1 MSKRIVVDPITRIE
15 GHLRIEAEMDQG
27 KIVDAF
33 SSGTMVRGIET
44 ILKDRDP
51 RDAWAL
57 TQRIC
62 GVCTTVHALAALRSV
77 EDALQIEIPKN
88 ANLIRNIMNAV
99 LYIHD
104 HVVHFYHLHAL
115 DWIDVVSALKADPNE
130 ASVTAQK
137 MSSWSKSSP
146 GYFKELQGRLKR
158 IVESGQLS
166 IFTNGYWGHPL
177 YKLPPEVNLIMLA
190 HYLEALDEQRE
201 LVKIHTI
208 FGGKNPHPHYVVGG
222 MATPI
227 DINSETAVNAA
238 QLAMMSDLI
247 NQAITFVEQVYLPDL
262 EAMAF
267 YYKDWL
273 YGGGIKN
280 YLSYGDFPI
289 GSYSDKK
296 NFWMP
301 SGVIVDGNLQDVK
314 QPDPWDEEEIKEV
327 VDRSWYKYQ
336 GEGGLHPWKG
346 ETTFNFTGQLPFEF
360 LDTANKYSWIKTPQW
375 KGKTMEVGPLAR
387 MMMGVATNH
396 KDIKPAVEEA
406 LAKSKLPMSAL
417 HSALGRTYARGI
429 ESRVM
434 VHQMRK
440 LMDELIS
447 NIKSGDQTT
456 FNSQKW
462 EPSTW
467 PSQAKGV
474 GIVEAPRGALAHWS
488 VIQDGKITN
497 WQAIVPTTWNAA
509 PRDDKGQR
517 GAYEASL
524 LNVPIVD
531 PKQPLEI
538 LRIIHSYDPCLACA
552 VHLTDLEQNETLQI
566 TIE

>member
-15 GHLRIEAEMDQG
+15 GHLRIEADMENG

-77 EDALQIEIPKN
+77 EDALKIEIPKN

-99 LYIHD
+99 IYVHD

-115 DWIDVVSALKADPNE
+115 DWIDVVSALKADPNA

-137 MSSWSKSSP
+137 MSGWSKSSP
-146 GYFKELQGRLKR
+146 GYFKELQAKLKR

-177 YKLPPEVNLIMLA
+177 YKLPAEVNLIMLA

-222 MATPI
+222 MATPL
-227 DINSETAVNAA
+227 DMNSETAVNAA

-247 NQAITFVEQVYLPDL
+247 NQAITFVEQVYMPDL

-280 YLSYGDFPI
+280 YLCYGDFPT
-289 GSYSDKK
+289 GSYSDRK

-336 GEGGLHPWKG
+336 GANGLHPWKG
-346 ETTFNFTGQLPFEF
+346 ETDFNFTGQLPFEF

-387 MMMGVATNH
+387 MIMGVATNH

-406 LAKSKLPMSAL
+406 LAKAQLPFSAL

-429 ESRVM
+429 ECRVL
-434 VHQMRK
+434 VHQLRK
-440 LMDELIS
+440 LMDELIA

-462 EPSTW
+462 DPSTW

-488 VIQDGKITN
+488 VIQDGKISN

-509 PRDDKGQR
+509 PRDAKGQL

-524 LNVPIVD
+524 LNVPVQD

-538 LRIIHSYDPCLACA
+538 LRIVHSFDPCLACA